1 MFQWKR
7 SDFRLKLNLGFR
19 LKLNG
24 LEQSAMSAGTQ
35 YGTRLTA
42 AARMALTGVLVA
54 LSFGLTAAGAHAAGD
69 GPEPSFFN
77 STEVRSKNLTPFT
90 KWLSALD
97 RYSKES
103 KLNAA
108 VTCPSHAVD
117 ICSYSDWTKFLDG
130 LKDKDPLVQL
140 NEINTRM
147 NQASYVQDSQNWGQ
161 NDYWATPAEFMSK
174 FGDCEDYAIVKY
186 LSLRRLGWKE
196 NDLRVVAV
204 KDLNLKVGHAVL
216 IVFFTHPATGQV
228 LPLLLDNQIKTIVN
242 ADRVRHYQPVFSL
255 NKYFW
260 WRHTPATG

>member
-1 MFQWKR
+1 M
-7 SDFRLKLNLGFR
+7 
-19 LKLNG
+19 
-24 LEQSAMSAGTQ
+24 AAGTQ
-35 YGTRLTA
+35 RRANRMA
-42 AARMALTGVLVA
+42 AARWLACGLLLALAIPLLAPV
-54 LSFGLTAAGAHAAGD
+54 AHADGD
-69 GPEPSFFN
+69 GPSPSFFN
-77 STEVRSKNLTPFT
+77 TVETRSKNLTPFT

-103 KLNAA
+103 KDNTA
-108 VTCPSHAVD
+108 VQCASHAVD
-117 ICSYSDWTKFLDG
+117 ICSYSDWTKFLDT
-130 LKDKDPLVQL
+130 LKDKPPLVQL
-140 NEINTRM
+140 NEVNNRM

-204 KDLNLKVGHAVL
+204 KDLNLKVGHAIL
-216 IVFFTHPATGQV
+216 IVFFTHPQTGQV